1 MKKTSNARLRRI
13 LAMIAALTILL
24 SCLAGCSKKPVET
37 EPSTESTPPTAATT
51 EATQPTET
59 TAPPETT
66 PLSVWGTVNTNNLN
80 IRTSPS
86 STSTI
91 LGQFDAGTRV
101 EILEQQ
107 TTDGVNWGRL
117 EQGWVNLLFV
127 NLDGDKTTTNIE
139 DNKTEPTKPAEDK
152 TETITGT
159 TAVNKSGTVTA
170 AELNIRKGPD
180 SSYDKVG
187 AYKKG
192 DKVTITEVKGDWGK
206 TSKGWIS
213 MKYVNTG
220 STTTDKTDKTD
231 KTDSKY
237 TTLVTDGSKTSKG
250 KVKITIG
257 ALNVRYGP
265 GSSYEVVT
273 KVYKDKT
280 YTYYQTKG
288 DWVRIA
294 DGWIYTKG
302 YAEFEGSSSSSGS
315 TGSST
320 ATTGTGTTTSGLNIR
335 KEPNA
340 KAEIVDSYKNG
351 TKVTITE
358 VKDGWG
364 KTDKGW
370 INLKYVKMDSTSS
383 STGSS
388 SSSSGTTTTEKEL
401 GKNTTFKTGTATVEV
416 NSVLTI
422 RKEAKSDGEKV
433 GSYKNGTKVTITEV
447 SGEWGKTDKGWISLK
462 WVKFD

>member
-1 MKKTSNARLRRI
+1 MKKTSYARLRRI

-24 SCLAGCSKKPVET
+24 SCLAACGKKPEET
-37 EPSTESTPPTAATT
+37 ESTADSTPPTAATT

-66 PLSVWGTVNTNNLN
+66 PPSVWGTVNTNNLN

-127 NLDGDKTTTNIE
+127 NLDSDKIE
-139 DNKTEPTKPAEDK
+139 INVEDEKTETPTTEDKK

-159 TAVNKSGTVTA
+159 TTVNKSGTVTA
-170 AELNIRKGPD
+170 SELNIRKGPGTN
-180 SSYDKVG
+180 YDAVG
-187 AYKKG
+187 KYYKN

-206 TSKGWIS
+206 TSKGWVN
-213 MKYVNTG
+213 MKYVNTTG
-220 STTTDKTDKTD
+220 STSTNKTDKNDTTD
-231 KTDSKY
+231 PKY

-265 GSSYEVVT
+265 GSSYEVVK
-273 KVYKDKT
+273 KVT
-280 YTYYQTKG
+280 NGTTHTYYQVKG

-302 YAEFEGSSSSSGS
+302 YTDMGESSSSGSSSGS
-315 TGSST
+315 TG
-320 ATTGTGTTTSGLNIR
+320 TGTTTTGLNIR
-335 KEPNA
+335 KEGN
-340 KAEIVDSYKNG
+340 KNAEIVGSYKKG
-351 TKVTITE
+351 TKVTILE
-358 VKDGWG
+358 VKNGWG

-370 INLKYVKMDSTSS
+370 INLSYVKMDSTSS
-383 STGSS
+383 SDKTDK
-388 SSSSGTTTTEKEL
+388 TEETEV
-401 GKNTTFKTGTATVEV
+401 GKNTTFKVGAATVVV
-416 NSVLTI
+416 NSKLTI
-422 RKEAKSDGEKV
+422 RKEAKSDAEKV
-433 GSYKNGTKVTITEV
+433 GSYNNGDKVNITEV
-447 SGEWGKTDKGWISLK
+447 SGEWGKTDKGWINLRY
-462 WVKFD
+462 VKY

>member
-24 SCLAGCSKKPVET
+24 SCLAACSKKPEET
-37 EPSTESTPPTAATT
+37 DPTDSTPPTAATT
-51 EATQPTET
+51 LPTET
-59 TAPPETT
+59 TAPTEPPVTT

-117 EQGWVNLLFV
+117 EQGWINLLFV
-127 NLDGDKTTTNIE
+127 NLDGEKTEPNKE
-139 DNKTEPTKPAEDK
+139 PDNAPEPTKPTENKDDK
-152 TETITGT
+152 ITGT
-159 TAVNKSGTVTA
+159 TTVNKSGTVTA
-170 AELNIRKGPD
+170 SELNIRKGPGTN
-180 SSYDKVG
+180 YDAVG
-187 AYKKG
+187 KYYKN
-192 DKVTITEVKGDWGK
+192 DKVTITETKDGWGK

-213 MKYVNTG
+213 MKYV
-220 STTTDKTDKTD
+220 STSSTTDKTDSSD
-231 KTDSKY
+231 PKY
-237 TTLVTDGSKTSKG
+237 STLVTDGSKTSKG

-265 GSSYEVVT
+265 NSDYEVVT
-273 KVYKDKT
+273 KVTKGT
-280 YTYYQTKG
+280 SHTYYQTKG

-302 YAEFEGSSSSSGS
+302 YAEFEDSSSS

-320 ATTGTGTTTSGLNIR
+320 TGSTGTGTTTSGLNIR
-335 KEPNA
+335 KEGNN
-340 KAEIVDSYKNG
+340 KAEIVGGYNKGD
-351 TKVTITE
+351 KVTITE

-370 INLKYVKMDSTSS
+370 INLKYVKMDTTSS
-383 STGSS
+383 STS
-388 SSSSGTTTTEKEL
+388 TDKKEV

-416 NSVLTI
+416 NSTLTV
-422 RKEAKSDGEKV
+422 RKEAKSSAEKV
-433 GSYKNGTKVTITEV
+433 GTYTNGTKVTITEV
-447 SGEWGKTDKGWISLK
+447 QNTEWGKTDKGWINLK
-462 WVKFD
+462 YVKFD